1 MDKSLRKLR
10 KHILEEGNIENIVF
24 LPNRVEFNL
33 YGQKFV
39 LVERF
44 EESFSWVFREAK
56 IFDNDLLLPMFV
68 DEHNIWVTLDY
79 HRKPTKKDI
88 LHELLYVELEK
99 LKEFAETGK
108 IEGLDLIQPEQYEL
122 GIGFDKW

>member
-1 MDKSLRKLR
+1 MEKSLRKLR
-10 KHILEEGNIENIVF
+10 KNILKEGNLSDIVF
-24 LPNRVEFNL
+24 KHHRVEFRL

-39 LVERF
+39 IVERL

-68 DEHNIWVTLDY
+68 DCGRIWGVLDY
-79 HRKPTKKDI
+79 HNKPTIEDI
-88 LHELLYVELEK
+88 RQELLHVELEK